1 MLYGVIL
8 AGVFAAGFLIR
19 GIFTEGGTVYAG
31 GFSDDQLQQL
41 EYPLLSQA
49 QSLLNEHYLRE
60 LPEQTA
66 LEYGAIRGLVGA
78 LNDRLTFFIEPPV
91 AAAESNVLA
100 GQYGG
105 IGVQLQRD
113 PEGRFVLY
121 PFRDGPAARAGVQ
134 DGDVLIQVNGQDVLL
149 DMQQDAA
156 DQLLRGEVK
165 DGNGV
170 TIRVQRLGSNR
181 DDAETLDFTI
191 PFEVIEVPS
200 VVWRTMSDDPDFGY
214 IQIMRFTSRT
224 PAELEEAIAELRDSN
239 IVGLVLDLRNN
250 PGGLLQESLQ
260 VTSEFFAEQEITLIE
275 RTRDGEKE
283 YTSTGGGGLA
293 DVPVVAIINQG
304 TASAAEILAGALKD
318 LDRATLIGQK
328 TYGKGSVQLIFQLAD
343 GSSLH
348 ITTAEFFPPDGGPL
362 EGQGIAPDVELVPD
376 PAGKDI
382 ELAGAVGQLRQMLA
396 RG

>member
-1 MLYGVIL
+1 
-8 AGVFAAGFLIR
+8 
-19 GIFTEGGTVYAG
+19 
-31 GFSDDQLQQL
+31 
-41 EYPLLSQA
+41 
-49 QSLLNEHYLRE
+49 
-60 LPEQTA
+60 
-66 LEYGAIRGLVGA
+66 
-78 LNDRLTFFIEPPV
+78 IEPPV

-105 IGVQLQRD
+105 IGVLLQRD

-134 DGDVLIQVNGQDVLL
+134 DGDILLRVNDQDVPL

-170 TIRVQRLGSNR
+170 TIRVQRLHDNPGE
-181 DDAETLDFTI
+181 AEELDFTI

-200 VVWRTMSDDPDFGY
+200 VVWRTLAEDPDFGY

-224 PAELEEAIAELRDSN
+224 PAELEQAINELRGAA
-239 IVGLVLDLRNN
+239 ITGLVLDLRNN

-260 VTSEFFAEQEITLIE
+260 VTGEFFAEQEVTLIE
-275 RTRDGEKE
+275 RTRDGEKQ
-283 YTSTGGGGLA
+283 YTSNGGGRLA
-293 DVPVVAIINQG
+293 DAPVVVLINQG

-348 ITTAEFFPPDGGPL
+348 ITTAEFFPPDGAPL
-362 EGQGIAPDVELVPD
+362 EGQGIAPDMELVPD
-376 PAGKDI
+376 PTGKDI
-382 ELAGAVGQLRQMLA
+382 ELAAAIGQLRQMLA